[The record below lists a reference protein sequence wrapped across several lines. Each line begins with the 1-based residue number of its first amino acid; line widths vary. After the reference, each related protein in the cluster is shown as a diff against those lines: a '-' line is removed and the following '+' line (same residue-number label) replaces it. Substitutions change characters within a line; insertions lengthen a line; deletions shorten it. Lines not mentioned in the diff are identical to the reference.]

1 MLNNTIKCKLEKII
15 NEILVTEDIKGI
27 GENDSLGLNSVQFIQ
42 LVVEIEKEFDIEF
55 ADDDLNLSNFG
66 SLNSLIAYIV
76 NKLD

>member
-15 NEILVTEDIKGI
+15 NEILVTEDVKGI
-27 GENDSLGLNSVQFIQ
+27 GENDGLGLNSVQFIQ

-66 SLNSLIAYIV
+66 SLNSLIAYIE

>member
-1 MLNNTIKCKLEKII
+1 MNNTIKCKLEKII